1 MCTKNEKGLK
11 EVTVKDLIV
20 GEVGKDTI
28 MWVKTIVDPLLIN
41 SLTIIVEDKNKEA
54 MSLGLYNQISK
65 DASHEELFKMFPN
78 GTEFG
83 IKQPYLKLSYSGVL
97 ALRNDNPGNIV
108 FGDGKNAGELMALE
122 LKEKGNSFFKKG
134 DYQSALKY
142 FKEALKQQC
151 EKKLQIILLSNSA

>member
-1 MCTKNEKGLK
+1 MEDHVSQSNMCTKNEKGLK

-20 GEVGKDTI
+20 DEVGKDTI

-83 IKQPYLKLSYSGVL
+83 IK
-97 ALRNDNPGNIV
+97 
-108 FGDGKNAGELMALE
+108 
-122 LKEKGNSFFKKG
+122 
-134 DYQSALKY
+134 
-142 FKEALKQQC
+142 
-151 EKKLQIILLSNSA
+151 